1 MTEDI
6 LISVRGLHTLDIEQ
20 EEEETDE
27 LEMTMPGKYYFRNGK
42 HYVLFEETDEESQ
55 SAGLAEGAAALAEEQ
70 VKVCRQGAFLT
81 AEDSKRSCSGNHISI
96 LWEYCGGHGAAEGQ
110 QQENSCGDRR
120 VCKVLTDAAEQALY
134 NDNSEYCAESGLP
147 ERNSRGEIQR
157 EKETGNGGRKV
168 ADGLLLLADEV
179 EY

>member
-55 SAGLAEGAAALAEEQ
+55 SVVKNRFKLSEDRLEIFQRGEKSSSWYGTPVGDVQLGIEVTDMQLMEGDDEIEMNVAYALEM
-70 VKVCRQGAFLT
+70 
-81 AEDSKRSCSGNHISI
+81 
-96 LWEYCGGHGAAEGQ
+96 
-110 QQENSCGDRR
+110 
-120 VCKVLTDAAEQALY
+120 
-134 NDNSEYCAESGLP
+134 NSEHVSDSRIRLRIM
-147 ERNSRGEIQR
+147 ERN
-157 EKETGNGGRKV
+157 K
-168 ADGLLLLADEV
+168 GLFRI
-179 EY
+179 

>member
-55 SAGLAEGAAALAEEQ
+55 SVVKNRFKLSDGEKSSSWYGTPVGDVQLGIEVTDMQLMEGEDEIEMNVAYALEM
-70 VKVCRQGAFLT
+70 
-81 AEDSKRSCSGNHISI
+81 
-96 LWEYCGGHGAAEGQ
+96 
-110 QQENSCGDRR
+110 
-120 VCKVLTDAAEQALY
+120 
-134 NDNSEYCAESGLP
+134 NSEHVSDSRIRLRIM
-147 ERNSRGEIQR
+147 ERN
-157 EKETGNGGRKV
+157 K
-168 ADGLLLLADEV
+168 GLFRI
-179 EY
+179 

>member
-55 SAGLAEGAAALAEEQ
+55 SVVKNRFKLSEDRLEISKKGVMNATMTFQRGEKSSSWYGTPVGDVQLGIEVTDMQLMESEDEIEMNVAYALEM
-70 VKVCRQGAFLT
+70 
-81 AEDSKRSCSGNHISI
+81 
-96 LWEYCGGHGAAEGQ
+96 
-110 QQENSCGDRR
+110 
-120 VCKVLTDAAEQALY
+120 
-134 NDNSEYCAESGLP
+134 NSEHVSDSRIRLRIM
-147 ERNSRGEIQR
+147 ERN
-157 EKETGNGGRKV
+157 K
-168 ADGLLLLADEV
+168 GLFRL
-179 EY
+179 

>member
-55 SAGLAEGAAALAEEQ
+55 SVVKNRFKLSEDRLEISKKGAMNTTMTIQRGEKSSSWYGTPVGDVQLGIEVTDMQLMEGEDEIEMNVAYALEM
-70 VKVCRQGAFLT
+70 
-81 AEDSKRSCSGNHISI
+81 
-96 LWEYCGGHGAAEGQ
+96 
-110 QQENSCGDRR
+110 
-120 VCKVLTDAAEQALY
+120 
-134 NDNSEYCAESGLP
+134 NSEHVSDSRIRLRIM
-147 ERNSRGEIQR
+147 ERN
-157 EKETGNGGRKV
+157 K
-168 ADGLLLLADEV
+168 GLFRI
-179 EY
+179 

>member
-55 SAGLAEGAAALAEEQ
+55 SVVKNRFKLSEDRLEISKKGAMNTTMTFQRGKKCSSWYGTPVGDVQLGIEVTDMQLMEGDDEIEMNVAYALEM
-70 VKVCRQGAFLT
+70 
-81 AEDSKRSCSGNHISI
+81 
-96 LWEYCGGHGAAEGQ
+96 
-110 QQENSCGDRR
+110 
-120 VCKVLTDAAEQALY
+120 
-134 NDNSEYCAESGLP
+134 NSEHVSDSRIRLRIM
-147 ERNSRGEIQR
+147 ERN
-157 EKETGNGGRKV
+157 K
-168 ADGLLLLADEV
+168 GLFRI
-179 EY
+179 

>member
-55 SAGLAEGAAALAEEQ
+55 SVVKNRFNLSSWYGTPVGDVQLGIEVTDMQLMEGEDEIEMNVAYALEM
-70 VKVCRQGAFLT
+70 
-81 AEDSKRSCSGNHISI
+81 
-96 LWEYCGGHGAAEGQ
+96 
-110 QQENSCGDRR
+110 
-120 VCKVLTDAAEQALY
+120 
-134 NDNSEYCAESGLP
+134 NSEHVSDSRIRLRIM
-147 ERNSRGEIQR
+147 ERN
-157 EKETGNGGRKV
+157 K
-168 ADGLLLLADEV
+168 GLFRI
-179 EY
+179 

>member
-55 SAGLAEGAAALAEEQ
+55 SVVKNRFKLSEDRLEISKKGAINTTMTFQL
-70 VKVCRQGAFLT
+70 V
-81 AEDSKRSCSGNHISI
+81 
-96 LWEYCGGHGAAEGQ
+96 
-110 QQENSCGDRR
+110 
-120 VCKVLTDAAEQALY
+120 
-134 NDNSEYCAESGLP
+134 DNSSSWYGTPVGDVQLGIEVTDMQLMEGEDEIEMNVAYALEMNSEHVSDSRIRLRIM
-147 ERNSRGEIQR
+147 ERN
-157 EKETGNGGRKV
+157 K
-168 ADGLLLLADEV
+168 GLFRI
-179 EY
+179 

>member
-55 SAGLAEGAAALAEEQ
+55 SVVKNRFKLSEDRLEISKKGVMNATMTFQRGEKSSSWYGTPVGDVQLGIEVTDMQLMESEDEIEMNVAYALEM
-70 VKVCRQGAFLT
+70 
-81 AEDSKRSCSGNHISI
+81 
-96 LWEYCGGHGAAEGQ
+96 
-110 QQENSCGDRR
+110 
-120 VCKVLTDAAEQALY
+120 
-134 NDNSEYCAESGLP
+134 NSEHVSDSRIRLRIMERTKGLF
-147 ERNSRGEIQR
+147 RI
-157 EKETGNGGRKV
+157 
-168 ADGLLLLADEV
+168 
-179 EY
+179 

>member
-55 SAGLAEGAAALAEEQ
+55 SVVKNRFKLSEDRLEISKKGAMNTTMTFQRGEKSRSWYGTPVGDVQLGIEVTDMQLMEGEDEIEMNVAYALEM
-70 VKVCRQGAFLT
+70 
-81 AEDSKRSCSGNHISI
+81 
-96 LWEYCGGHGAAEGQ
+96 
-110 QQENSCGDRR
+110 
-120 VCKVLTDAAEQALY
+120 
-134 NDNSEYCAESGLP
+134 NSEHVSDSRIRLRIMKRNKGLF
-147 ERNSRGEIQR
+147 RI
-157 EKETGNGGRKV
+157 
-168 ADGLLLLADEV
+168 
-179 EY
+179 

>member
-55 SAGLAEGAAALAEEQ
+55 SVVKNRFKLSEDRLEISKKGVMNATMTFQRGEKSSSWYGTPVGDVQLGIEVTDMQLMEGDDEIEMNVAYALEM
-70 VKVCRQGAFLT
+70 
-81 AEDSKRSCSGNHISI
+81 
-96 LWEYCGGHGAAEGQ
+96 
-110 QQENSCGDRR
+110 
-120 VCKVLTDAAEQALY
+120 
-134 NDNSEYCAESGLP
+134 NSEHVSDSRIRLRIM
-147 ERNSRGEIQR
+147 ERN
-157 EKETGNGGRKV
+157 K
-168 ADGLLLLADEV
+168 GLFRI
-179 EY
+179 

>member
-55 SAGLAEGAAALAEEQ
+55 SVVKNRFKLSEDRLEISKKGVMNATMTFQRGEKSSSWYGTPVGDVQLGIEVTDMQLMEGEDEIEMNVAYALEM
-70 VKVCRQGAFLT
+70 
-81 AEDSKRSCSGNHISI
+81 
-96 LWEYCGGHGAAEGQ
+96 
-110 QQENSCGDRR
+110 
-120 VCKVLTDAAEQALY
+120 
-134 NDNSEYCAESGLP
+134 NSEHVSDSRIRLRIM
-147 ERNSRGEIQR
+147 ERN
-157 EKETGNGGRKV
+157 K
-168 ADGLLLLADEV
+168 GLFRI
-179 EY
+179 

>member
-55 SAGLAEGAAALAEEQ
+55 SVVKNRFKLSEDRLEISKKGAMNTTMTFQ
-70 VKVCRQGAFLT
+70 NFSCRQVTLYFNWHSFSPVLSFL
-81 AEDSKRSCSGNHISI
+81 H
-96 LWEYCGGHGAAEGQ
+96 
-110 QQENSCGDRR
+110 
-120 VCKVLTDAAEQALY
+120 
-134 NDNSEYCAESGLP
+134 
-147 ERNSRGEIQR
+147 
-157 EKETGNGGRKV
+157 
-168 ADGLLLLADEV
+168 
-179 EY
+179 